1 MFHLR
6 SHHYS
11 SWFRQSIKD
20 PHLADETERIE
31 RRTDITP
38 QQTRDL
44 VRALIGARYTLPT

>member
-6 SHHYS
+6 SHRYS
-11 SWFRQSIKD
+11 ASFRQSIED
-20 PHLADETERIE
+20 PYLADGMERIE

-38 QQTRDL
+38 QQARDL

>member
-6 SHHYS
+6 SHCYS
-11 SWFRQSIKD
+11 ASSRQSIED
-20 PHLADETERIE
+20 LCLADEMEWIE

-38 QQTRDL
+38 QQARDL